1 MRKAPTHLT
10 QNFSTQYTTSARLPS
25 STIFSRLSQMRF
37 SMTNHPDRDSGN
49 TLPSLGIGRGRV
61 DFTRRLRMAEG
72 RLMISRKSGESLRI
86 ISGEHTTIITL
97 TMDGTR
103 MRVSIQAPKAVKIY
117 REELIIK
124 PKALEG
130 AI

>member
-1 MRKAPTHLT
+1 
-10 QNFSTQYTTSARLPS
+10 
-25 STIFSRLSQMRF
+25 MRF
-37 SMTNHPDRDSGN
+37 SKTNHPDRDSGN
-49 TLPSLGIGRGRV
+49 TLPSLGIGSGRV
-61 DFTRRLRMAEG
+61 DFNKEVTMTEG
-72 RLMISRKSGESLRI
+72 RLMISRKSGESIRI
-86 ISGEHTTIITL
+86 ISGEHTTILTL

-103 MRVSIQAPKAVKIY
+103 MRVSVQAPKAVKIY

>member
-1 MRKAPTHLT
+1 M
-10 QNFSTQYTTSARLPS
+10 S
-25 STIFSRLSQMRF
+25 
-37 SMTNHPDRDSGN
+37 
-49 TLPSLGIGRGRV
+49 
-61 DFTRRLRMAEG
+61 EG

-86 ISGEHTTIITL
+86 ISGEHTTILTI

>member
-1 MRKAPTHLT
+1 MIT
-10 QNFSTQYTTSARLPS
+10 
-25 STIFSRLSQMRF
+25 
-37 SMTNHPDRDSGN
+37 
-49 TLPSLGIGRGRV
+49 
-61 DFTRRLRMAEG
+61 EG
-72 RLMISRKSGESLRI
+72 RLMITRKSGESIRI

-97 TMDGTR
+97 TMDGSR